1 MISDELETFLTEA
14 WQRTIDDWKTGIR
27 KATLYERQCDECG
40 LTVTFAFIPK
50 VTSSPVGDRAFC
62 KSCQLVTTWEYDELR
77 RA

>member
-27 KATLYERQCDECG
+27 KATLYERKCDECD
-40 LTVTFAFIPK
+40 LNVTFAFIPK

-62 KSCQLVTTWEYDELR
+62 KSCETVTTWERNELPR
-77 RA
+77 S